1 MLRASASAVEC
12 SVSSSGGAKLC
23 ATQQQLPA
31 ATISV
36 ASGVGST
43 VPTAT
48 RLAAAEQLPSPAAPA
63 AYDGLTI
70 SGAKFPPKQ
79 QLPTATGASHR
90 ISAATGVVYSLFGAS
105 GTVHQQLPT
114 TTAEKLS
121 AAAAERLPSA
131 GADELRVLGFQFPP
145 SDQQLSAARVRLRV
159 SSIAKIDAFVDAKL
173 SGPFIAVHGVAE
185 RAAFGD
191 HLPDIGSAAAAFWWL
206 VLPTA
211 GDTAPRRSGENA
223 VLLPP
228 TWDSL
233 LVGEILRVKELSYSV
248 GLLRCRAS
256 SPFAFEDRCTRLIAR
271 ESLITKISSDFRN
284 STHGVHLM
292 VKVCVCVM
300 LKYVSV
306 LREV

>member
-43 VPTAT
+43 VPAAT

-90 ISAATGVVYSLFGAS
+90 ISAATGVVYSLFGDS

-131 GADELRVLGFQFPP
+131 VADELRVLGFQFPP

-191 HLPDIGSAAAAFWWL
+191 HLPDIGSAAAAAFWWL

-248 GLLRCRAS
+248 GYSVGLLRCRAS

-271 ESLITKISSDFRN
+271 ES
-284 STHGVHLM
+284 
-292 VKVCVCVM
+292 
-300 LKYVSV
+300 
-306 LREV
+306 